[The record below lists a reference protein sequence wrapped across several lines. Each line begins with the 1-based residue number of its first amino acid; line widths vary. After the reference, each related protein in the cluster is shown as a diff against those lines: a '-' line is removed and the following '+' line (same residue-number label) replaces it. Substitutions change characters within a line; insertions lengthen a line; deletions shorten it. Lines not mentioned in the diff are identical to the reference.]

1 MRDLY
6 ALYYSQGLEKG
17 KEEGY
22 TGSFLEDF
30 AEGYA
35 KGVFEEI
42 LQFSCSL
49 YDQDF
54 PIDEIAEIVDLTVPE
69 TEKII
74 DENLWQMEIDNMCD
88 LSSLYY
94 SQGVLNTKT
103 EVVRRLYEK
112 KFPIDE
118 IAEIVDLTIP
128 ETEKLIKEN
137 LSIQGG

>member
-6 ALYYSQGLEKG
+6 ALYYSQGLSKG
-17 KEEGY
+17 KEDY
-22 TGSFLEDF
+22 TGNFLEGF

-35 KGVFEEI
+35 KGVLEVI
-42 LQFSCSL
+42 IQFSCSL

-54 PIDEIAEIVDLTVPE
+54 PIEFIAEVAKLTIPE
-69 TEKII
+69 TEKLIE
-74 DENLWQMEIDNMCD
+74 ENLWQMEIDNMCD
-88 LSSLYY
+88 MSSLYY
-94 SQGVLNTKT
+94 SQGVLKTKT

-112 KFPIDE
+112 NFPIDE

-137 LSIQGG
+137 LSAQGG

>member
-22 TGSFLEDF
+22 KESFLEGF
-30 AEGYA
+30 AKGYA
-35 KGVFEEI
+35 KGVLEVI
-42 LQFSCSL
+42 IQFSCSL

-54 PIDEIAEIVDLTVPE
+54 PIDEIAEIFDLTVPE

-74 DENLWQMEIDNMCD
+74 DENLWQMEIDDMCD
-88 LSSLYY
+88 MSSFFI
-94 SQGVLNTKT
+94 SQGVLKTKT
-103 EVVRRLYEK
+103 EVARRLYEK
-112 KFPIDE
+112 KFPINE
-118 IAEIVDLTIP
+118 IAEIVDLTVP

-137 LSIQGG
+137 LSA